1 MTENRITCDAC
12 DDLLS
17 EYLEGDLD
25 EVRSAPVTEH
35 LATCARCQGLLRDI
49 DAITTEASSLPE
61 LAPSS
66 DLWQSIESR
75 IAPAVVPISKLHRSR
90 GLSSRMLGLAAAFL
104 IVVSSSITYVATRT
118 LDTTKKPVRVADAPR
133 PVPASGVSDEIG
145 SSSSGKELPSASVQ
159 SEHTAGEAP
168 SQARAGE
175 KQSQRVETRSGRS
188 TALASASNAPLSASE
203 ISLAPEIARLQVI
216 LHQRRQDLD
225 PSTVKIVE
233 ENLRIIDA
241 AVKQSRAA
249 LAKDPASGFL
259 TEQLDDMLQKKVQLL
274 RTAALLPSRS

>member
-1 MTENRITCDAC
+1 
-12 DDLLS
+12 
-17 EYLEGDLD
+17 
-25 EVRSAPVTEH
+25 
-35 LATCARCQGLLRDI
+35 
-49 DAITTEASSLPE
+49 
-61 LAPSS
+61 
-66 DLWQSIESR
+66 
-75 IAPAVVPISKLHRSR
+75 
-90 GLSSRMLGLAAAFL
+90 
-104 IVVSSSITYVATRT
+104 
-118 LDTTKKPVRVADAPR
+118 
-133 PVPASGVSDEIG
+133 VSDEIG

-168 SQARAGE
+168 SQAQASE

>member
-25 EVRSAPVTEH
+25 EVRSPRVKEH

-49 DAITTEASSLPE
+49 DAITAEASSLPE
-61 LAPSS
+61 LSPSS

-75 IAPAVVPISKLHRSR
+75 IAPAVVPISKIHRSR

-145 SSSSGKELPSASVQ
+145 SSSSGKELPSASGPVEQ
-159 SEHTAGEAP
+159 QASDAP
-168 SQARAGE
+168 SHVPGE

-233 ENLRIIDA
+233 ENLKIIDA

-249 LAKDPASGFL
+249 LAKDPESGFL

-274 RTAALLPSRS
+274 RTVALLPSRS